1 MRSLTRYM
9 AAIIRTLLCI
19 HPIVLH
25 CRMAA
30 STMGTPVFPEW
41 YPHKQIARSGCA
53 RGCIPCFH
61 RSKWSSF
68 TSHFTFENFLH
79 AAVSSR
85 IRRAAR
91 ARSLLVRAAH
101 RYPARV
107 SASALKL

>member
-30 STMGTPVFPEW
+30 STMGTPVLPEW
-41 YPHKQIARSGCA
+41 YPHKQFARIRCA
-53 RGCIPCFH
+53 REYTPCFH

-79 AAVSSR
+79 AAVSKESHPQGR
-85 IRRAAR
+85 PHSWYGRPIDTLPEYQRA
-91 ARSLLVRAAH
+91 
-101 RYPARV
+101 P
-107 SASALKL
+107 